1 MNEPDEND
9 VDEIGYLA
17 NQVKKLATTLENK
30 SLQTLEYLE
39 NRRITKDDYGDMQ
52 KLIVSIIKTS
62 EIMFEELT
70 GVEYS

>member
-39 NRRITKDDYGDMQ
+39 NRMKQ
-52 KLIVSIIKTS
+52 KKADEVKAEKEVLSV
-62 EIMFEELT
+62 
-70 GVEYS
+70 